1 MTQDRKTK
9 QPPADRTNIN
19 QSQRDDAQAQKF
31 ADEAQRQ
38 PNKAKLDDVSASR
51 RDDSV
56 DPAEMIPDDTQDTV
70 DHMKQMAESGR
81 IDDTAFAGERNDDDE
96 ESDLGILD
104 EAEDDAPLSEKGGAD
119 YGNSG

>member
-1 MTQDRKTK
+1 MTEER
-9 QPPADRTNIN
+9 NIN

-31 ADEAQRQ
+31 AEKAQQ
-38 PNKAKLDDVSASR
+38 QTKAKREDVAQSR
-51 RDDSV
+51 HGGET
-56 DPAEMIPDDTQDTV
+56 DPAQIIPDDTQDTV

-81 IDDTAFAGERNDDDE
+81 IEGGAFAGERNDDDE

-119 YGNSG
+119 FGNSG